1 MGATPQE
8 VWEFLLKLGEEIRTL
23 HQTVEKITKTFERNG
38 IEIEELK
45 KLSKETDRQLKET
58 DRQLKETDRQLK
70 ETERQL
76 KETDKKLEKYF
87 KETDRQLKETD
98 KKLEKYFKETDKKIK
113 ELTNLFTTQWGR
125 LIEALVEPGV
135 LELFQ
140 KWGIKVKY
148 TSRRIEIEDE
158 MRRRIMEI
166 DLFLENDVEGVIV
179 EVKNFVKKED
189 VDELLEKLDRFKEVR
204 PKYREYRLYGAIAGI
219 NFAKGVDKYAY
230 RKGLFVLKSK
240 GGLIEIANDE
250 KFKPRVW

>member
-70 ETERQL
+70 ET
-76 KETDKKLEKYF
+76 
-87 KETDRQLKETD
+87 DRQLKETD
-98 KKLEKYFKETDKKIK
+98 KKLEKYFRETDKKIK

-219 NFAKGVDKYAY
+219 NFAKGVDRYAY
-230 RKGLFVLKSK
+230 RKGLFVLKSR

>member
-70 ETERQL
+70 ET
-76 KETDKKLEKYF
+76 DKKLEKYF
-87 KETDRQLKETD
+87 R
-98 KKLEKYFKETDKKIK
+98 ETDKKIK

>member
-58 DRQLKETDRQLK
+58 DRQLKET
-70 ETERQL
+70 ERQL
-76 KETDKKLEKYF
+76 

>member
-58 DRQLKETDRQLK
+58 DRQLKETD
-70 ETERQL
+70 
-76 KETDKKLEKYF
+76 KKLEKYF
-87 KETDRQLKETD
+87 R
-98 KKLEKYFKETDKKIK
+98 ETDKKIK

-230 RKGLFVLKSK
+230 RKGLFVLKSR

>member
-58 DRQLKETDRQLK
+58 
-70 ETERQL
+70 ERQL

-98 KKLEKYFKETDKKIK
+98 KKLEKYFRETDKKIK

>member
-58 DRQLKETDRQLK
+58 DRQL
-70 ETERQL
+70 
-76 KETDKKLEKYF
+76 

>member
-58 DRQLKETDRQLK
+58 DRQLKET
-70 ETERQL
+70 ERQL
-76 KETDKKLEKYF
+76 

-98 KKLEKYFKETDKKIK
+98 KKLEKYFRETDKKIK